1 MKTKIRNS
9 ICGLSR
15 KEQLPRTQALW
26 NMFGRLA
33 VVALAMLIVNFGS
46 TPAQA
51 ASTIVVPRDFPTIQA
66 AVDAVAPGDTIRV
79 RSGTYTEQVVIAKDL
94 TLVGEGVGQTVVQ
107 APPVLIPFA
116 FIVFNHAPAVAVVRV
131 TDGADVTISGL
142 TVTGPIPCGVT
153 AAGMIVVKAATL
165 ELSNS
170 HITRIRPEGS
180 TCSGFSLGRGVG
192 VGLPPTVQIDDQLGS
207 TGHAIIADVTVDL
220 YQDVGMSI
228 TAPLGGAPSTA
239 TITNNSITG
248 GASSF
253 RPVSQ
258 IGIVLTGAIIAQVKE
273 NTVSG
278 NVCTRPSC
286 GQDPIFQVQSIGIY
300 TETAAEIL
308 ENHTSEND
316 VGIYQI
322 FSENPSTIRE
332 NTLENNTFFGIV
344 IQDGDGA
351 TDENTIKGGEVG
363 IAVVAGSQDT
373 VGVLREDKI
382 TRTSVATVQEIECCG
397 FQATAIVEDD

>member
-15 KEQLPRTQALW
+15 KEELPRTQALS

-33 VVALAMLIVNFGS
+33 VVTLAMLIVNFGS
-46 TPAQA
+46 TPALA

-66 AVDAVAPGDTIRV
+66 AVDAAAPGDTIRV
-79 RSGTYTEQVVIAKDL
+79 QSGTYTEQVVIAKDL
-94 TLVGEGVGQTVVQ
+94 TLVGQGVGQTVVQ
-107 APPVLIPFA
+107 APPVLIPYA
-116 FIVFNHAPAVAVVRV
+116 FVVFNHAPAVAVIRV

-153 AAGMIVVKAATL
+153 AGGISVVKAATL
-165 ELSNS
+165 RLTDS
-170 HITRIRPEGS
+170 HVTRIRPEGS
-180 TCSGFSLGRGVG
+180 TCSGFSLARGVG
-192 VGLPPTVQIDDQLGS
+192 VGLPPTILIDGQLGT
-207 TGHAIIADVTVDL
+207 TGHAIITDVTVDH
-220 YQDVGMSI
+220 YQDVGMST

-239 TITNNSITG
+239 TIANNSITG
-248 GASSF
+248 GASPF
-253 RPVSQ
+253 RPVAQ
-258 IGIVLTGAIIAQVKE
+258 YGIILSGEIIAQAKE

-278 NVCTRPSC
+278 NVCTSPSC
-286 GQDPIFQVQSIGIY
+286 GRDPIFQVQSAGILAQ
-300 TETAAEIL
+300 TAAEIL
-308 ENHTSEND
+308 ENHASGND
-316 VGIYQI
+316 VGIYQF

-332 NTLENNTFFGIV
+332 NTLENNTFFGII

-351 TDENTIKGGEVG
+351 TDDNTIRGGEVG
-363 IAVVAGSQDT
+363 IAVVADSQDT
-373 VGVLREDKI
+373 VGVLRGDKI